1 MLLFLFGPIQSYKIF
16 YSSKAKFSGY
26 FEFKMCRVRW
36 FLSIDRSDLPKGET
50 SIGKSTFRSMTLDGI
65 EHDFTDGFVDLHK
78 ACYSEILS
86 GRGFGI
92 ADARPSIELAS
103 EIRDS
108 PISRFTDDAHP
119 LLFQKENSS

>member
-16 YSSKAKFSGY
+16 YSSEAKFSGY

-36 FLSIDRSDLPKGET
+36 FLSIDRSDLPEGEK

-78 ACYSEILS
+78 ACYSEILL

-103 EIRDS
+103 EIRES
-108 PISRFTDDAHP
+108 PISSLTDDAHP